1 MFLDAASTVV
11 FNTGNV
17 IVAGSTALTVVGTTG
32 IMNVRW
38 NGLPGNDLTELKHKA
53 EFISFDCITS
63 RTCRS
68 SRA

>member
-1 MFLDAASTVV
+1 VFLDAASTVV

-17 IVAGSTALTVVGTTG
+17 TVAGSAALTVIGTTG

-38 NGLPGNDLTELKHKA
+38 SGVPGNGLTELKRKT
-53 EFISFDCITS
+53 EFIPFGCITS

-68 SRA
+68 SRT